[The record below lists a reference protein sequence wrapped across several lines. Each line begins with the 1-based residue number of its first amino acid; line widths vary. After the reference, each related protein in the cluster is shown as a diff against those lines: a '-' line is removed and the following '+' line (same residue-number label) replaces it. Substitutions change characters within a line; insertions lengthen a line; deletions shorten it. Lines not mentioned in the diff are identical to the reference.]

1 MCVCMYVCITCVCVY
16 ECVCVCARARVC
28 VCMYVCM
35 FVCVCIYVCMYVC
48 MCVYVY
54 VYIYIYIYI
63 YIHTHTLSDCVD
75 TVYELLLLPNN
86 NAVKHFYTNRSGVK
100 CSLDIY
106 RCGAGLAVTGP
117 IHDIGQN
124 IIQSSFQTGS
134 SSSGHI
140 YFLTAFLEEDFIR
153 NIIQTLIV

>member
-1 MCVCMYVCITCVCVY
+1 VYVCMYVLRVYVCMS
-16 ECVCVCARARVC
+16 VCVCARARVC
-28 VCMYVCM
+28 V
-35 FVCVCIYVCMYVC
+35 YVCMYVC
-48 MCVYVY
+48 LCVYVFTY
-54 VYIYIYIYI
+54 ACMYACVCMYMYIYIYIYI